1 MALLTNKEKELLKTL
16 DKKGPLTAI
25 EIPVEQLQMPDK
37 IVPLITKLEKKG
49 LISKKHLRIGLES
62 ETIPKRA
69 KQVALAKFI
78 WNLGGRDYIKNLIRD
93 QNGE

>member
-25 EIPVEQLQMPDK
+25 EISVEQLQMPDK
-37 IVPLITKLEKKG
+37 IAPLITKLEKKG

-62 ETIPKRA
+62 EAIILSEKGI
-69 KQVALAKFI
+69 KALK
-78 WNLGGRDYIKNLIRD
+78 
-93 QNGE
+93 E